1 MTKDADTEFG
11 RDLLAALKEVKAHRR
26 GEIALETRIIEPM
39 PASRIKAIRKA
50 VAKSPGEFSRR
61 FGIPAR
67 TLEGWEQGRK
77 LDVSARVLLAV
88 IEHSPDTVEQA
99 LSAK

>member
-1 MTKDADTEFG
+1 MTKDADTGFG

-39 PASRIKAIRKA
+39 PALRFKAIRKA
-50 VAKSPGEFSRR
+50 VAKSPREFSRR

-67 TLEGWEQGRK
+67 TLEGWEQGRR